1 VQARLEASTP
11 SVSLL
16 DAEERHHPSMRFRER
31 RRIWL
36 VLFAASVG
44 ANRAMKRRAVWRSAR
59 RGFAPVS
66 GEKWLSLIFR
76 AHSKGRS
83 DRSPSSRSRPGY
95 ASLRRHHQHQR
106 RITSGSPTVRR
117 LPLLARC
124 ALAHRHAHSDL
135 IQFPINSQSID
146 SNSVYRAVAAR
157 SGPACL

>member
-1 VQARLEASTP
+1 MKR
-11 SVSLL
+11 SVL
-16 DAEERHHPSMRFRER
+16 APRGRER
-31 RRIWL
+31 ETEIKIERKRERG
-36 VLFAASVG
+36 SE
-44 ANRAMKRRAVWRSAR
+44 RRAVSQSAR

-83 DRSPSSRSRPGY
+83 DRSASPLFRNHPATLLSSPPPPPLPPPS
-95 ASLRRHHQHQR
+95 ASTTHNQWQ
-106 RITSGSPTVRR
+106 
-117 LPLLARC
+117 LPPPVEPHPVATTLARPLC
-124 ALAHRHAHSDL
+124 PRRHAHSDL